1 MDRAVFKECVWIFK
15 VSDLLKRPDV
25 QRAVEL
31 YALQP
36 DITAAE
42 VANELNVSTTLIYIW
57 RKNPNFVDAIYERY
71 MVEFGG
77 ELPAVLQAMVREAKA
92 GNVQAGRLVLE
103 HSGKLVKNVNIT
115 VDSPFEKFLKAEK
128 TEIEYQDAEIEDIVD
143 SIPDTDEELPERNKE
158 SQNRRT
164 RIEKKKLKK
173 AIKNEKQKKV
183 YSEKRKEWNKWLSR
197 AKKAGVDPLPARR
210 PTPAQKK
217 EWREEII
224 RRENENEQKEN
235 K

>member
-1 MDRAVFKECVWIFK
+1 M
-15 VSDLLKRPDV
+15 SDLLKRPDV
-25 QRAVEL
+25 QKAVEL

-42 VANELNVSTTLIYIW
+42 VAKELGISASLVYVW
-57 RKNPNFVDAIYERY
+57 RKNPNFVDAIYNRY

-115 VDSPFEKFLKAEK
+115 IDSPFEKFLKAEK
-128 TEIEYQDAEIEDIVD
+128 AEIDYEDAEVD
-143 SIPDTDEELPERNKE
+143 LPERNTGDQRQRVRK
-158 SQNRRT
+158 
-164 RIEKKKLKK
+164 EKKKIKK
-173 AIKNEKQKKV
+173 AIKSEKEKQAYNK
-183 YSEKRKEWNKWLSR
+183 KRKEWNEWLSR
-197 AKKAGVDPLPARR
+197 GKKMGVDPLPARR

-217 EWREEII
+217 TWREEII
-224 RRENENEQKEN
+224 RRENEQKEDE
-235 K
+235 

>member
-1 MDRAVFKECVWIFK
+1 M
-15 VSDLLKRPDV
+15 SDLLKRPDV
-25 QRAVEL
+25 MKAVEL

-42 VANELNVSTTLIYIW
+42 VAKELGISASLVYVW
-57 RKNPNFVDAIYERY
+57 RKNPNFVDAIYSRY

-115 VDSPFEKFLKAEK
+115 IDSPFEKFLKADKVEV
-128 TEIEYQDAEIEDIVD
+128 EYEDAEIEEIVD
-143 SIPDTDEELPERNKE
+143 SIPDIDGELPKRNTEDQRQRVRK
-158 SQNRRT
+158 
-164 RIEKKKLKK
+164 EKKKIKT
-173 AIKNEKQKKV
+173 AIKTEKQKQA
-183 YSEKRKEWNKWLSR
+183 YNNKRKEWNQWLSR
-197 AKKAGVDPLPARR
+197 AKNMGVDPLPARR

-217 EWREEII
+217 VWREEIV
-224 RRENENEQKEN
+224 RRENEIKE
-235 K
+235 KEDQ

>member
-1 MDRAVFKECVWIFK
+1 M
-15 VSDLLKRPDV
+15 SDLLKRPDV

-173 AIKNEKQKKV
+173 AIKTEKQKKV